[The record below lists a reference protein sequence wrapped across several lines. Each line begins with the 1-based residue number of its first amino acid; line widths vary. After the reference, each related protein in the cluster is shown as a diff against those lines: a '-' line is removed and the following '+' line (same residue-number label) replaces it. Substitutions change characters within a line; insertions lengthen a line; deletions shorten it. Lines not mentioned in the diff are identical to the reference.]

1 VPVVTIKGSFH
12 LGGESGAGQPS
23 GFRRDADSMQFEPGH
38 ASLRDRLERTAE
50 VCRLTS
56 IGSAKSLRGQR
67 RTRAPLRGRTI
78 SRVRWPMIRAIT
90 GLLDVDMNSVQYFS
104 SAEGDCEAA
113 VAHDPTRRYSVRARS
128 RRASAGGVGV
138 RRRPRQQRRRLGQ
151 ARE

>member
-1 VPVVTIKGSFH
+1 MPVVTIKGSFH

-90 GLLDVDMNSVQYFS
+90 GLLDMDMNPVQYKL
-104 SAEGDCEAA
+104 
-113 VAHDPTRRYSVRARS
+113 R
-128 RRASAGGVGV
+128 
-138 RRRPRQQRRRLGQ
+138 
-151 ARE
+151 